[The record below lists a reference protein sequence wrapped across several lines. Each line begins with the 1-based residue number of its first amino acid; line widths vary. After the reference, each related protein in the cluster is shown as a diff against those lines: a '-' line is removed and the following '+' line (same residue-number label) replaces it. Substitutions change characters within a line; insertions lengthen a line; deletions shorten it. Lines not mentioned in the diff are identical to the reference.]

1 MPVWNRAEEC
11 LSLDE
16 RRQEQL
22 EKVQSTL
29 NRVFRNVPFYRNLL
43 ERVQLDPS
51 EVRRLEDLGRV
62 PFTLR
67 SHFSDNYPY
76 GLFAVPLRDVVRI
89 HTARGTASYPTV
101 SGYTKKD
108 LVAWKE
114 MVARGLTAAGVTS
127 TDIIQI
133 ELDAGLANWG
143 RDYKDGAETIE
154 AGVIPLTILSPE
166 KQLMVLRDYRTS
178 VLVISASA
186 AVQFAQWIFRANLNP
201 NEVALRTLILVGE
214 IPTQEM
220 RRQLEEQLHVTTW
233 LNYGLSEVPGP
244 VIAFECEEHNGLH
257 INEDHFYPEVIDP
270 STEKVLPVGQ
280 VGELVLTALTTRAFP
295 LIRLRTGDRAR
306 LMEDDCP
313 CGRTLRRMEWFPPL
327 SGEVIMI
334 RGVKIQQQQIAL
346 LLERVLGYLPEQ
358 WRFFRS
364 REDLNDF
371 LDIWLHVEDRLFSD
385 EIKGMEGLKNHVA
398 SEMSQELGVPVRI
411 RFKEHISFLES
422 DSPGTR

>member
-1 MPVWNRAEEC
+1 MPIWKHAAEC

-43 ERVQLDPS
+43 EGVPLDPS
-51 EVRRLEDLGRV
+51 EVRRLEDLQKL

-108 LVAWKE
+108 LGAWKE

-127 TDIIQI
+127 ADIIQI

-143 RDYKDGAETIE
+143 RDYKDGAEAIE

-186 AVQFAQWIFRANLNP
+186 ALQFAQWIFRANLNP
-201 NEVALRTLILVGE
+201 NAVALRTLILVGE
-214 IPTQEM
+214 IPGQDL

-244 VIAFECEEHNGLH
+244 VIAFECEEHHGLH

-270 STEKVLPVGQ
+270 LTEKVLPMGQ
-280 VGELVLTALTTRAFP
+280 VGELVLTTLTTRAFP

-306 LMEDDCP
+306 LMKGSCP
-313 CGRTLRRMEWFPPL
+313 CGRTLRKMEWLPPL
-327 SGEVIMI
+327 SQEMIMI
-334 RGVKIQQQQIAL
+334 RGVKVHHQQIAL
-346 LLERVLGYLPEQ
+346 LLERVLGFLPDQ
-358 WRFFRS
+358 CRFLKS
-364 REDLNDF
+364 TEDLNDI
-371 LDIWLHVEDRLFSD
+371 LDIWLHVEDRLFFD
-385 EIKGMEGLKNHVA
+385 EIKGMEQLRNHVA
-398 SEMSQELGVPVRI
+398 SELSQELGVPVRI
-411 RFKEHISFLES
+411 RFKEHISFL
-422 DSPGTR
+422 